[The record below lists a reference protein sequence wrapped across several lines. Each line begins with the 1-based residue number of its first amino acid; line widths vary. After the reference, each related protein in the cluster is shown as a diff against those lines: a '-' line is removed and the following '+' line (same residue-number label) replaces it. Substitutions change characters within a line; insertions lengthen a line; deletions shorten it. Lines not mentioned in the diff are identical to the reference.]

1 MLNRRS
7 PCHGDDDDDDGE
19 DDDDDDDD
27 DDDAIRTAVGRPPS
41 GQRRFLHFSP

>member
-1 MLNRRS
+1 LHDTDRMFNRRLS
-7 PCHGDDDDDDGE
+7 CHG
-19 DDDDDDDD
+19 DDD